1 MSDTMGRL
9 SSLDAF
15 RGFTIAAMVLVNNP
29 GDWGNLYSQLAHC
42 QVARP
47 VPGIGAGVL
56 EPGKDFGAWIDRM
69 VLGSHLWV
77 QSLDLGSGRAGID
90 AAGAVQPAA
99 GRAGGP
105 LAAVKL

>member
-29 GDWGNLYSQLAHC
+29 GDLGNLYSQLAH
-42 QVARP
+42 AKWHGWTFTDAIFP
-47 VPGIGAGVL
+47 FFLLIGGVSMALSLGRLAAAAVL

-69 VLGSHLWV
+69 VLGGHLWV
-77 QSLDLGSGRAGID
+77 QSKPGIRK
-90 AAGAVQPAA
+90 GW
-99 GRAGGP
+99 
-105 LAAVKL
+105 